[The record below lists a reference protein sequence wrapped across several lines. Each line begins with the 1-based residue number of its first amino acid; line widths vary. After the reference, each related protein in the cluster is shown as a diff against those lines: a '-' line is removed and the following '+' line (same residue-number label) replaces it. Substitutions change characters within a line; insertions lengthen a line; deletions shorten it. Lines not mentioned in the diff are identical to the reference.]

1 MRSLNGLFRN
11 FLQLGYVTDDIDAAA
26 AYLESAMGRGKC
38 VKSYTS
44 WLGAGRP
51 PRAQAIP
58 EPRSWWTARRPMSGS
73 LTSPDSA

>member
-44 WLGAGRP
+44 SLGGWP
-51 PRAQAIP
+51 C
-58 EPRSWWTARRPMSGS
+58 GS
-73 LTSPDSA
+73 H